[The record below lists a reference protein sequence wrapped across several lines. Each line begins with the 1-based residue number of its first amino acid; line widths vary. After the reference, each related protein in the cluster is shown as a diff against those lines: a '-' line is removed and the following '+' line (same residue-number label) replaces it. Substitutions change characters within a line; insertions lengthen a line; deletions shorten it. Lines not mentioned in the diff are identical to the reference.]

1 MEALPVFLFYVSIMT
16 SVAVGIYAFSHRH
29 IAGAFQYGIVA
40 LAYAVT
46 TLVYGLEITAVGL
59 TAKYLAD
66 SIQWLTW
73 SVSSGA
79 LVMFALRYTNV
90 AMPRAWRGWLGLL
103 AFPVVFQVLD
113 LTNDLHGLTRA
124 NVQIVAGVP
133 YSALTYEYAAF
144 SWVMIVYLLIV
155 LPWAGI
161 ILLFRHYRRT
171 RGVRRSQTT
180 ILLLASS
187 IPFVATGLFAANVT
201 LFGQRDYMP
210 LAYAISNLIVAWGL
224 FRYGLF
230 DLLPLAR
237 DMVIDNLPD
246 GIIIL
251 DAQDRIV
258 DINNAARHRLHQG
271 KEKLLGKPI
280 RDAFAQYSGFLDV
293 LTNVSQTRQEFKAA
307 NDSEKRFF
315 EIETA
320 PITRADGLSM
330 GRVVTLRDI
339 TLHKATEAALKHA
352 RDEALNA
359 HRIAIA
365 SSQMKSQF
373 LATMSHEL
381 RTPLNAVIG
390 YAQLQ
395 LAGMV
400 GDMTAEQ
407 YEFQERILVNA
418 QHLLQL
424 INEVLDLSKIEAGRM
439 ELTLARFD
447 LRACFEEIL
456 QQNQVLAQNKG
467 LMLRMSIDDK
477 LPEVILGDRGRIKQI
492 VINLVSNAIKFT
504 DRGGVALDVTLH
516 DERSWRI
523 TVKDTGIGIPA
534 HLQEIIFD
542 EFRQVENGTERG
554 GTGLGLAIVRKLVLM
569 MGGTIRLSSEVKM
582 GSIFSVTL
590 PLHDGVELKQNHNRP
605 LWQEVNPL

>member
-1 MEALPVFLFYVSIMT
+1 MT
-16 SVAVGIYAFSHRH
+16 SVAVGIYAFSHLH
-29 IAGAFQYGIVA
+29 VAGAFQYGIVA
-40 LAYAVT
+40 VGYAVT
-46 TLVYGLEITAVGL
+46 TLVYGLELTATGL
-59 TAKYLAD
+59 NAKYLAD

-73 SVSSGA
+73 SVSSVA
-79 LVMFALRYTNV
+79 FVMFALRYTSD
-90 AMPRAWRGWLGLL
+90 AKPRAWRIWLGLL
-103 AFPVVFQVLD
+103 AFPLIFQVLD
-113 LTNDLHGLTRA
+113 LTNHLHGLTRV
-124 NVQIVAGVP
+124 NVQIVAGIP
-133 YSALTYEYAAF
+133 YDALTYEYAAF

-187 IPFVATGLFAANVT
+187 IPFVATGLFAANVM

-210 LAYAISNLIVAWGL
+210 LAYAVSNLIVAWGL

-258 DINNAARHRLHQG
+258 DINNAARQRLHQE
-271 KEKLLGKPI
+271 KQKLLGKPI
-280 RDAFAQYSGFLDV
+280 RDAFAQYAGFLDV
-293 LTNVSQTRQEFKAA
+293 LTNVSQVRQEFKAA

-320 PITRADGLSM
+320 RITRTDGLAM

-339 TLHKATEAALKHA
+339 TLHKATEAALQRA

-359 HRIAIA
+359 QHSAIE

-407 YEFQERILVNA
+407 YQFQERILVNA

-439 ELTLARFD
+439 ELILAPFD
-447 LRACFEEIL
+447 LRACFEEVL

-467 LMLRMSIDDK
+467 LMLRMNIDDK

-504 DRGGVALDVTLH
+504 DRGGVGLDVTLH

-534 HLQEIIFD
+534 HLQETIFD
-542 EFRQVENGTERG
+542 EFRQVDNGAERG

-569 MGGTIRLSSEVKM
+569 MGGTIRLSSEVNL
-582 GSIFSVTL
+582 GSIFTVTL
-590 PLHDGVELKQNHNRP
+590 PFQDSVKLAQNHNQQLR
-605 LWQEVNPL
+605 QEANPL

>member
-1 MEALPVFLFYVSIMT
+1 
-16 SVAVGIYAFSHRH
+16 
-29 IAGAFQYGIVA
+29 
-40 LAYAVT
+40 
-46 TLVYGLEITAVGL
+46 
-59 TAKYLAD
+59 
-66 SIQWLTW
+66 
-73 SVSSGA
+73 
-79 LVMFALRYTNV
+79 
-90 AMPRAWRGWLGLL
+90 
-103 AFPVVFQVLD
+103 
-113 LTNDLHGLTRA
+113 
-124 NVQIVAGVP
+124 
-133 YSALTYEYAAF
+133 
-144 SWVMIVYLLIV
+144 MIVYLLIV

-307 NDSEKRFF
+307 NDSEKRYF